1 MAGGIVLVIA
11 LMLLA
16 TQLMVQGSTGAW
28 PSITIASEFDVPAD
42 RIFSDWTIL
51 DRPIHF
57 ILYDTQLW
65 IILLFTAALI
75 YWVTDWASEKLGVAA
90 KCAPPP
96 PEPRQETQKKES
108 ELADSGTSP

>member
-1 MAGGIVLVIA
+1 MAAGIVLVIA

-16 TQLMVQGSTGAW
+16 TQLMVQGRTREW
-28 PSITIASEFDVPAD
+28 PSITIASELNIPAD
-42 RIFSDWTIL
+42 RVFSDWAIL
-51 DRPIHF
+51 DKPLHF

-75 YWVTDWASEKLGVAA
+75 YWVTDWTNEKLGVAA

-96 PEPRQETQKKES
+96 EPGQEPPPENS
-108 ELADSGTSP
+108 DLADRSTSP